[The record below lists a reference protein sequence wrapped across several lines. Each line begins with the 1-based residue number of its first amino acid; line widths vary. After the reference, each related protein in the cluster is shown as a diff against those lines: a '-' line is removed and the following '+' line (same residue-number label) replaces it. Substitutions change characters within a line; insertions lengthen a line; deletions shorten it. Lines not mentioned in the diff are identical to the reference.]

1 MHARIAQFLSTF
13 ESGNTLPNGPMT
25 VRWSTP
31 ATKAPL
37 PRIAVI
43 LHAHYPDV
51 ALELINAVNN
61 MGLAFDLFVTTSR
74 SDVSEAI
81 HTNVPSNARE
91 TTVFEVENFGRDVM
105 PFIRILDTIDL
116 DKYEA
121 VLKLHTKK
129 TVGQSYGDVWRDE
142 IIGQLI
148 PAVSHAKSFLARL
161 DTTGWGILGP
171 SSFLLTDSSRFWGA
185 NRSRTTKL
193 RRRFAYV
200 GGAHDLEFF
209 AGTMFWFKPAALQNL
224 PDIVREE
231 SWEKERGQLDG
242 TLAHAIERI
251 LVDVARANGYTI
263 GSSDEPYRELPDAN
277 TAKNTY
283 PGMT

>member
-1 MHARIAQFLSTF
+1 
-13 ESGNTLPNGPMT
+13 MT

-31 ATKAPL
+31 ATKVPK

-51 ALELINAVNN
+51 AVELINAVND
-61 MGLAFDLFVTTSR
+61 MGVAFDLFVTTSR
-74 SDVSEAI
+74 NDVSDAI
-81 HTNVPSNARE
+81 EQTVRTNARAV
-91 TTVFEVENFGRDVM
+91 TVFEVENFGRDVM
-105 PFIRILDTIDL
+105 PFVRCLDTIDFEH
-116 DKYEA
+116 YAA

-161 DTTGWGILGP
+161 DSADWGILGP
-171 SSFLLTDSSRFWGA
+171 SGFLLTDSSRFWGA

-209 AGTMFWFKPAALQNL
+209 AGTMFWFKPGALQNL

-277 TAKNTY
+277 TAANAY
-283 PGMT
+283 PGAR

>member
-13 ESGNTLPNGPMT
+13 ESGNTLPDGPLT

-31 ATKAPL
+31 ATKVPS

-51 ALELINAVNN
+51 ALELINAVND

-74 SDVSEAI
+74 GDVSEAI
-81 HTNVPSNARE
+81 HTNVPSNARA

-105 PFIRILDTIDL
+105 PFIRILDTIGL
-116 DKYEA
+116 DQYAA

-185 NRSRTTKL
+185 NRARTTKL
-193 RRRFAYV
+193 RRRFSYV
-200 GGAHDLEFF
+200 GGSHDLEFF

-224 PDIVREE
+224 PDIVRDE

-251 LVDVARANGYTI
+251 LVDVARANEYTI
-263 GSSDEPYRELPDAN
+263 GSSDEPYRELPDAA
-277 TAKNTY
+277 TAANAY
-283 PGMT
+283 PGAR